1 MPDLHYAANKNTAG
15 RKGNN
20 VSEKLSNTEFLYK
33 DNDIIMD
40 TFLSDLRFYENEGS
54 KYKNNEK
61 EG

>member
-1 MPDLHYAANKNTAG
+1 MLLTKKLHD
-15 RKGNN
+15 RKVIVCQRNYQIQN
-20 VSEKLSNTEFLYK
+20 FYK
-33 DNDIIMD
+33 KHCSMD